1 MNQQDSRN
9 FRRSP
14 HGLKLV
20 SCSADQVHLTRCRE
34 MDPLV
39 HFRFPGP
46 PTIGPCLFVKVVSE
60 SERRFDVASKDLQIT
75 RTQSTR
81 LITSPENST
90 TSVGVSA
97 VNPVEIVAGALKRQ
111 WLRLLAATLVS
122 AGVAWMIA
130 TSLATQK
137 VTSRLTLSSQ
147 SLPATSQNVYTA
159 PNPNVAAVLL
169 KSPRILQ
176 PVAERHDLPS
186 ANIFGRMISPY
197 PNLTTSSIEV
207 AIVLTDTNKAI
218 AVLDDVASE
227 LIKSIASDR
236 KETLTEHAGYIRELL
251 VTAKSDLASGRKEL
265 ARLEESLRLRGADS
279 SQKNAEIYGLANREA
294 DLKSS
299 IDECRRKDARLRSDL
314 KLLADEFAFVQNAAF
329 RAVIEGRRRQ
339 SERLGER
346 LTRTAPATAA
356 NAEIQRQLQAAEQE
370 LADHERAS
378 RNPELRDRRESG
390 DVPAEGP
397 SARRN
402 RTFRGDGRVSGAGDL
417 MTVGADPNDHNTGV
431 DASELVADQ
440 LTKWVERISAIG
452 RDSLGELEPTTLE
465 SAKTSWSKLSKISE
479 EARELQFEAQNNKV
493 DLEYFLAKTSEIELE
508 KNRST
513 NEDVKRSSS
522 ELLELKLEVDEKEK
536 RYSELSQ
543 QLDQINQLREC
554 ELTEYVVTS
563 PAAVNA
569 VDDVSSNRKNLF
581 VCSFL
586 GLGLLLTA
594 PLIAMEMLRLRPS
607 PITVISRRWNLPVL
621 GSHSPVFSE
630 NAGPNGSV
638 GIQDLRLMALRIQQ
652 SLSRASGRVVMFSGL
667 DHGESPLG
675 LIRSLSY
682 CLAQR
687 EESVLMIQIPPT
699 LEAAEGWRS
708 GNEGSFK
715 AGRPGVA
722 EFLASGSGDATAFVI
737 GAGVAGID
745 FLPGGCSAVASEAMA
760 SSRLT
765 GLIEQLRAKYSMIIL
780 CGPSTLY
787 PADLQMLA
795 ARADGI
801 VFTVNPDSVNS
812 VYGNEVIGDLLEL
825 GAPILGLAE
834 QPQSTGSFGSV
845 MEPQSVSNP
854 AVR

>member
-1 MNQQDSRN
+1 M
-9 FRRSP
+9 
-14 HGLKLV
+14 
-20 SCSADQVHLTRCRE
+20 
-34 MDPLV
+34 
-39 HFRFPGP
+39 
-46 PTIGPCLFVKVVSE
+46 
-60 SERRFDVASKDLQIT
+60 ASKDLQIT

-81 LITSPENST
+81 LITSPEASA
-90 TSVGVSA
+90 TSLGVSA
-97 VNPVEIVAGALKRQ
+97 GNPVEIVAGALKRQ
-111 WLRLLAATLVS
+111 WLRLLVATLVS
-122 AGVAWMIA
+122 AGVAWAIA
-130 TSLATQK
+130 TSFATQK

-159 PNPNVAAVLL
+159 PNPNLAAMLL

-176 PVAERHDLPS
+176 TVAERHKLPS
-186 ANIFGRMISPY
+186 ANILARMINLS
-197 PNLTTSSIEV
+197 PNLATSSIEV
-207 AIVLTDTNKAI
+207 ALVQTDTDKAI
-218 AVLDDVASE
+218 AILDDVAGE
-227 LIKSIASDR
+227 LIKSIALDR
-236 KETLTEHAGYIRELL
+236 KQTLTEHAGYIRELL
-251 VTAKSDLASGRKEL
+251 ATAKSDLTGGRKEL
-265 ARLEESLRLRGADS
+265 VRLEESLRLKGADS
-279 SQKNAEIYGLANREA
+279 SQKNAEIYGLHNREA

-314 KLLADEFAFVQNAAF
+314 KLLTDEFAFVQNAAF
-329 RAVIEGRRRQ
+329 RAVVEGRRRQ

-346 LTRTAPATAA
+346 LTRNAPAAA
-356 NAEIQRQLQAAEQE
+356 INVEIQRQLQVAEKE
-370 LADHERAS
+370 LADHVKAS
-378 RNPELRDRRESG
+378 EKPNRRESRESS
-390 DVPAEGP
+390 DVPSEDRSVG
-397 SARRN
+397 RN
-402 RTFRGDGRVSGAGDL
+402 RTSRGSNRVSEAGAAL
-417 MTVGADPNDHNTGV
+417 TVGADSNELTSGV

-465 SAKTSWSKLSKISE
+465 SAKTSWSKLSKIAD
-479 EARELQFEAQNNKV
+479 EARELQFEANNNRV
-493 DLEYFLAKTSEIELE
+493 DLDYFLAKIDEFELE

-522 ELLELKLEVDEKEK
+522 ELLELKLDVDEKEK

-554 ELTEYVVTS
+554 ELTEFVVTS
-563 PAAVNA
+563 PASVNV
-569 VDDVSSNRKNLF
+569 VDDISSNRKNLF

-586 GLGLLLTA
+586 GFGLLLTA
-594 PLIAMEMLRLRPS
+594 PLIAMELMRLRPS
-607 PITVISRRWNLPVL
+607 PITIISRRWNLPVL
-621 GSHSPVFSE
+621 GSHSLGFSG
-630 NAGPNGSV
+630 NTSPNGGV
-638 GIQDLRLMALRIQQ
+638 GSQDLRLMALRIQQ
-652 SLSRASGRVVMFSGL
+652 SLSRPSGRVVMFSGL
-667 DHGESPLG
+667 DHGESPLA

-699 LEAAEGWRS
+699 LEAAEGWRF

-722 EFLASGSGDATAFVI
+722 EYLASGSEDVTSFVI
-737 GAGVAGID
+737 SAGVAGID

-765 GLIEQLRAKYSMIIL
+765 SLIEQLRAKYSMIIL

-801 VFTVNPDSVNS
+801 VFTVNQDSVNS

-834 QPQSTGSFGSV
+834 QPQSTGNVGSV
-845 MEPQSVSNP
+845 MEHQNVASL
-854 AVR
+854 ALR

>member
-1 MNQQDSRN
+1 M
-9 FRRSP
+9 
-14 HGLKLV
+14 
-20 SCSADQVHLTRCRE
+20 
-34 MDPLV
+34 
-39 HFRFPGP
+39 
-46 PTIGPCLFVKVVSE
+46 
-60 SERRFDVASKDLQIT
+60 ASKDLQIT

-81 LITSPENST
+81 LITSPEASA
-90 TSVGVSA
+90 TSLGVSA
-97 VNPVEIVAGALKRQ
+97 GNPVEIVAGALKRQ
-111 WLRLLAATLVS
+111 WLRLLVATLVS
-122 AGVAWMIA
+122 AGVAWAIA
-130 TSLATQK
+130 TSFATQK

-159 PNPNVAAVLL
+159 PNPNVAAMLL

-176 PVAERHDLPS
+176 TVAERHNLAS
-186 ANIFGRMISPY
+186 ANMLARMINLS
-197 PNLTTSSIEV
+197 PNLATSSIEV
-207 AIVLTDTNKAI
+207 ALVQTDTDKAI
-218 AVLDDVASE
+218 AILDDVAGE

-236 KETLTEHAGYIRELL
+236 KQTLTEHAGYIRELL
-251 VTAKSDLASGRKEL
+251 ATAKSDLTGGRKEL
-265 ARLEESLRLRGADS
+265 VRLEESLRLKGADS
-279 SQKNAEIYGLANREA
+279 SQKNAEIYGLHNREA

-314 KLLADEFAFVQNAAF
+314 KLLTDEFAFVQNAAF
-329 RAVIEGRRRQ
+329 RAVVEGRRRQ

-346 LTRTAPATAA
+346 LTRNAPAAA
-356 NAEIQRQLQAAEQE
+356 INVEIQRQLQVAEKE
-370 LADHERAS
+370 LADHVKAS
-378 RNPELRDRRESG
+378 EKPNRRESRESS
-390 DVPAEGP
+390 DVPSEDRSVG
-397 SARRN
+397 RN
-402 RTFRGDGRVSGAGDL
+402 RTSRGSNRVSEAGAAL
-417 MTVGADPNDHNTGV
+417 TVGADSNELTSGV

-465 SAKTSWSKLSKISE
+465 SAKTSWSKLSKIAD
-479 EARELQFEAQNNKV
+479 EARELQFEANNNRV
-493 DLEYFLAKTSEIELE
+493 DLDYFLAKIDEFELE

-522 ELLELKLEVDEKEK
+522 ELLELKLDVDEKEK

-554 ELTEYVVTS
+554 ELTEFVVTS
-563 PAAVNA
+563 PASVNV
-569 VDDVSSNRKNLF
+569 VDDISSNRKNLF

-586 GLGLLLTA
+586 GFGLLLTA
-594 PLIAMEMLRLRPS
+594 PLIAMELMRLRPS
-607 PITVISRRWNLPVL
+607 PITIISRRWNLPVL
-621 GSHSPVFSE
+621 GSHSLGFSG
-630 NAGPNGSV
+630 NTSPNGGV
-638 GIQDLRLMALRIQQ
+638 GSQDLRLMALRIQQ
-652 SLSRASGRVVMFSGL
+652 SLSRPSGRVVMFSGL
-667 DHGESPLG
+667 DHGESPLA

-699 LEAAEGWRS
+699 LEAAEGWRF

-722 EFLASGSGDATAFVI
+722 EYLASGSEDVTSFVI
-737 GAGVAGID
+737 SAGVAGID

-765 GLIEQLRAKYSMIIL
+765 SLIEQLRAKYSMIIL

-801 VFTVNPDSVNS
+801 VFTVNQDSVNS

-834 QPQSTGSFGSV
+834 QPQSTGNVGSV
-845 MEPQSVSNP
+845 MEHQNVASL
-854 AVR
+854 ALR

>member
-1 MNQQDSRN
+1 
-9 FRRSP
+9 
-14 HGLKLV
+14 
-20 SCSADQVHLTRCRE
+20 
-34 MDPLV
+34 
-39 HFRFPGP
+39 
-46 PTIGPCLFVKVVSE
+46 
-60 SERRFDVASKDLQIT
+60 VASKDLQIT

-81 LITSPENST
+81 LITSPEASA
-90 TSVGVSA
+90 TSLGVSA
-97 VNPVEIVAGALKRQ
+97 GNPVEIVAGALKRQ
-111 WLRLLAATLVS
+111 WLRLLVATLVS
-122 AGVAWMIA
+122 AGVAWAIA
-130 TSLATQK
+130 TSFATQK

-159 PNPNVAAVLL
+159 PNPNVAAMLL

-176 PVAERHDLPS
+176 TVAERHNLPS
-186 ANIFGRMISPY
+186 ANILARMINLS
-197 PNLTTSSIEV
+197 PNLATSSIEV
-207 AIVLTDTNKAI
+207 ALVQTDTDKAI
-218 AVLDDVASE
+218 AILDDVAGE
-227 LIKSIASDR
+227 LIKSIAADR
-236 KETLTEHAGYIRELL
+236 KQTLTEHAGYIRELL
-251 VTAKSDLASGRKEL
+251 ATAKSDLTGGRKEL
-265 ARLEESLRLRGADS
+265 VRLEESLRLKGADS
-279 SQKNAEIYGLANREA
+279 SQKNAEIYGLHNREA

-314 KLLADEFAFVQNAAF
+314 KLLTDEFAFVQNAAF
-329 RAVIEGRRRQ
+329 RAVVEGRRRQ

-346 LTRTAPATAA
+346 LTRNAPAAA
-356 NAEIQRQLQAAEQE
+356 INIEIQRQLQVAEKE
-370 LADHERAS
+370 LADHVKAS
-378 RNPELRDRRESG
+378 EKPNRRESRESS
-390 DVPAEGP
+390 DVPSEDRSVG
-397 SARRN
+397 RN
-402 RTFRGDGRVSGAGDL
+402 RTSRGSNRVSEAGAAL
-417 MTVGADPNDHNTGV
+417 TVGADSNALTSGV

-465 SAKTSWSKLSKISE
+465 SAKTSWSKLSKIAD
-479 EARELQFEAQNNKV
+479 EARELQFEANNNRV
-493 DLEYFLAKTSEIELE
+493 DLDYFLAKIDEFELE

-522 ELLELKLEVDEKEK
+522 ELLELKLDVDEKEK

-554 ELTEYVVTS
+554 ELTEFVVTS
-563 PAAVNA
+563 PASVNV
-569 VDDVSSNRKNLF
+569 VDDISSNRKNLF

-586 GLGLLLTA
+586 GFGLLLTA
-594 PLIAMEMLRLRPS
+594 PLIAMELMRLRPS
-607 PITVISRRWNLPVL
+607 PITIISRRWNLPVL
-621 GSHSPVFSE
+621 GSHSLGFSG
-630 NAGPNGSV
+630 NTSPNGGV
-638 GIQDLRLMALRIQQ
+638 GSQDLRLMALRIQQ
-652 SLSRASGRVVMFSGL
+652 SLSRPSGRVVMFSGL
-667 DHGESPLG
+667 DHGESPLA

-699 LEAAEGWRS
+699 LEAAEGWRF

-722 EFLASGSGDATAFVI
+722 EYLASGSEDVTSFVI
-737 GAGVAGID
+737 SAGVAGID

-765 GLIEQLRAKYSMIIL
+765 SLIEQLRAKYSMIIL

-801 VFTVNPDSVNS
+801 VFTVNQDSVNS

-834 QPQSTGSFGSV
+834 QPQSTGNVGSV
-845 MEPQSVSNP
+845 MEHQNVASL
-854 AVR
+854 ALR

>member
-1 MNQQDSRN
+1 
-9 FRRSP
+9 
-14 HGLKLV
+14 L
-20 SCSADQVHLTRCRE
+20 
-34 MDPLV
+34 
-39 HFRFPGP
+39 
-46 PTIGPCLFVKVVSE
+46 
-60 SERRFDVASKDLQIT
+60 
-75 RTQSTR
+75 
-81 LITSPENST
+81 
-90 TSVGVSA
+90 GVSA
-97 VNPVEIVAGALKRQ
+97 GNPVEIVAGALKRQ
-111 WLRLLAATLVS
+111 WLRLLVATLVS
-122 AGVAWMIA
+122 AGVAWAIA
-130 TSLATQK
+130 TSFATQK

-159 PNPNVAAVLL
+159 PNPNVAAMLL

-176 PVAERHDLPS
+176 TVAERHNLPS
-186 ANIFGRMISPY
+186 ANMLARMINLS
-197 PNLTTSSIEV
+197 PNLATSSIEV
-207 AIVLTDTNKAI
+207 ALVQTDTDKAI
-218 AVLDDVASE
+218 AILDDVAGE

-236 KETLTEHAGYIRELL
+236 KQTLTEHAGYIRELL
-251 VTAKSDLASGRKEL
+251 ATAKSDLTGGRKEL
-265 ARLEESLRLRGADS
+265 VRLEESLRLKGADS
-279 SQKNAEIYGLANREA
+279 SQKNAEIYGLHNREA

-314 KLLADEFAFVQNAAF
+314 KLLTDEFAFVQNAAF
-329 RAVIEGRRRQ
+329 RAVVEGRRRQ

-346 LTRTAPATAA
+346 LTRNAPAAA
-356 NAEIQRQLQAAEQE
+356 INVGIQRQLQVAEKE
-370 LADHERAS
+370 LADHVKAS
-378 RNPELRDRRESG
+378 EKPNRRESRESS
-390 DVPAEGP
+390 DVPSEDRSVG
-397 SARRN
+397 RN
-402 RTFRGDGRVSGAGDL
+402 RTSRGSSRVSEAGAAL
-417 MTVGADPNDHNTGV
+417 TVGADSNEPTSGV

-465 SAKTSWSKLSKISE
+465 SAKTSWSKLSKIAD
-479 EARELQFEAQNNKV
+479 EARELQFEANNNRV
-493 DLEYFLAKTSEIELE
+493 DLDYFLAKIDEFELE

-522 ELLELKLEVDEKEK
+522 ELLELKLDVDEKEK

-563 PAAVNA
+563 PAVVNA

-586 GLGLLLTA
+586 GFGLLLTA
-594 PLIAMEMLRLRPS
+594 PLIAMELMRLRPS
-607 PITVISRRWNLPVL
+607 PITIISRRWNLPVL
-621 GSHSPVFSE
+621 GSHSLGFSG
-630 NAGPNGSV
+630 NTSPNGGV
-638 GIQDLRLMALRIQQ
+638 GSQDLRLMALRIQQ
-652 SLSRASGRVVMFSGL
+652 SLSRPSGRVVMFSGL
-667 DHGESPLG
+667 DHGESPLA

-699 LEAAEGWRS
+699 LEAAEGWRF

-722 EFLASGSGDATAFVI
+722 EYLASGSEDVTSCVI
-737 GAGVAGID
+737 SAGVAGID

-765 GLIEQLRAKYSMIIL
+765 SLIEQLRAKYSMIIL

-801 VFTVNPDSVNS
+801 VFTVNQDSVNS

-825 GAPILGLAE
+825 GAPIMGLAE
-834 QPQSTGSFGSV
+834 QPQSTGNVGSV
-845 MEPQSVSNP
+845 MEHQNVASL
-854 AVR
+854 ALR

>member
-1 MNQQDSRN
+1 
-9 FRRSP
+9 
-14 HGLKLV
+14 L
-20 SCSADQVHLTRCRE
+20 
-34 MDPLV
+34 
-39 HFRFPGP
+39 
-46 PTIGPCLFVKVVSE
+46 
-60 SERRFDVASKDLQIT
+60 
-75 RTQSTR
+75 
-81 LITSPENST
+81 
-90 TSVGVSA
+90 GVSA
-97 VNPVEIVAGALKRQ
+97 GNPVEIVAGALKRQ
-111 WLRLLAATLVS
+111 WLRLLVATLVS
-122 AGVAWMIA
+122 AGVAWAIA
-130 TSLATQK
+130 TSFATQK

-159 PNPNVAAVLL
+159 PNPNVAAMLL

-176 PVAERHDLPS
+176 TVAERHNLPS
-186 ANIFGRMISPY
+186 ANMLARMINLS
-197 PNLTTSSIEV
+197 PNLATSSIEV
-207 AIVLTDTNKAI
+207 ALVQTDTDKAI
-218 AVLDDVASE
+218 AILDDVAGE

-236 KETLTEHAGYIRELL
+236 KQTLTEHAGYIRELL
-251 VTAKSDLASGRKEL
+251 ATAKSDLTGGRKEL
-265 ARLEESLRLRGADS
+265 VRLEESLRLKGADS
-279 SQKNAEIYGLANREA
+279 SQKNAEIYGLHNREA

-314 KLLADEFAFVQNAAF
+314 KLLTDEFAFVQNAAF
-329 RAVIEGRRRQ
+329 RAVVEGRRRQ

-346 LTRTAPATAA
+346 LTRNAPAAA
-356 NAEIQRQLQAAEQE
+356 INVGIQRQLQVAEKE
-370 LADHERAS
+370 LADHVKAS
-378 RNPELRDRRESG
+378 EKPNRRESRESS
-390 DVPAEGP
+390 DVPSEDRSVG
-397 SARRN
+397 RN
-402 RTFRGDGRVSGAGDL
+402 RTSRGSNRVSEAGAAL
-417 MTVGADPNDHNTGV
+417 TVGADSNELTSGV

-465 SAKTSWSKLSKISE
+465 SAKTSWSKLSKIAD
-479 EARELQFEAQNNKV
+479 EARELQFEANNNRV
-493 DLEYFLAKTSEIELE
+493 DLDYFLAKIDEFELE

-522 ELLELKLEVDEKEK
+522 ELLELKLDVDEKEK

-554 ELTEYVVTS
+554 ELTEFVVTS
-563 PAAVNA
+563 PASVNV
-569 VDDVSSNRKNLF
+569 VDDISSNRKNLF

-586 GLGLLLTA
+586 GFGLLLTA
-594 PLIAMEMLRLRPS
+594 PLIAMELMRLRPS
-607 PITVISRRWNLPVL
+607 PITIISRRWNLPVL
-621 GSHSPVFSE
+621 GSHSLGFSG
-630 NAGPNGSV
+630 NTSPNGGV
-638 GIQDLRLMALRIQQ
+638 GSQDLRLMALRIQQ
-652 SLSRASGRVVMFSGL
+652 SLSRPSGRVVMFSGL
-667 DHGESPLG
+667 DHGESPLA

-699 LEAAEGWRS
+699 LEAAEGWRF

-722 EFLASGSGDATAFVI
+722 EYLASGSEDVTSFVI
-737 GAGVAGID
+737 SAGVAGID

-765 GLIEQLRAKYSMIIL
+765 SLIEQLRAKYSMIIL

-801 VFTVNPDSVNS
+801 VFTVNQDSVNS

-834 QPQSTGSFGSV
+834 QPQSTGNVGSV
-845 MEPQSVSNP
+845 MEHQNVASL
-854 AVR
+854 ALR

>member
-1 MNQQDSRN
+1 MI

-14 HGLKLV
+14 RALQLV
-20 SCSADQVHLTRCRE
+20 SCGVDQLNLTT
-34 MDPLV
+34 
-39 HFRFPGP
+39 FRAIDQHVRPGFSGP
-46 PTIGPCLFVKVVSE
+46 PTIGPSLFFNVVSE
-60 SERRFDVASKDLQIT
+60 SESRFDVASKDLQIT

-81 LITSPENST
+81 LITSPEALA

-111 WLRLLAATLVS
+111 WLRLLVATLVS
-122 AGVAWMIA
+122 TGVAWAIA
-130 TSLATQK
+130 TSFATQK
-137 VTSRLTLSSQ
+137 VISRLTLSSQ

-159 PNPNVAAVLL
+159 PNPNVAAMLL

-176 PVAERHDLPS
+176 AVVERHNLPP
-186 ANIFGRMISPY
+186 ANILARMINPL
-197 PNLTTSSIEV
+197 PNLATSSIEV
-207 AIVLTDTNKAI
+207 ALVQTDTDKAI
-218 AVLDDVASE
+218 AILDDVAGE
-227 LIKSIASDR
+227 LVKSIASDR
-236 KETLTEHAGYIRELL
+236 KETLTEHAGYICELL

-299 IDECRRKDARLRSDL
+299 IDECRRKDARLLSDL
-314 KLLADEFAFVQNAAF
+314 KLLTEEFAFVQNAAF

-356 NAEIQRQLQAAEQE
+356 NAEIQRQLHAAEQE

-378 RNPELRDRRESG
+378 KNPERRERGESG

-402 RTFRGDGRVSGAGDL
+402 RTSRGDGRVSGAGEV
-417 MTVGADPNDHNTGV
+417 MTVGADPNDLNTGV

-440 LTKWVERISAIG
+440 LSKWVERISAIG
-452 RDSLGELEPTTLE
+452 RDALGELEPATLE
-465 SAKTSWSKLSKISE
+465 SAKTSWSKLSTISD
-479 EARELQFEAQNNKV
+479 EARELQFEANNNRV
-493 DLEYFLAKTSEIELE
+493 DLDYFLAKTSELEQE

-563 PAAVNA
+563 PAAVNP
-569 VDDVSSNRKNLF
+569 VDDVSSNRRNLF
-581 VCSFL
+581 VCSVL
-586 GLGLLLTA
+586 GFGLLLTA
-594 PLIAMEMLRLRPS
+594 PLIAMEVIRLRPS

-621 GSHSPVFSE
+621 GSHSPGFSG
-630 NAGPNGSV
+630 NTSSNGVRS
-638 GIQDLRLMALRIQQ
+638 QDLRLMALRIQQ
-652 SLSRASGRVVMFSGL
+652 SLSRPSGRVVMFCGL
-667 DHGESPLG
+667 DHGESPLD

-699 LEAAEGWRS
+699 LEAAEGWRL

-722 EFLASGSGDATAFVI
+722 EFLASGSVDATSFVI
-737 GAGVAGID
+737 SAGVAGID

-801 VFTVNPDSVNS
+801 VFTVNQHSVNS

-845 MEPQSVSNP
+845 TEHQNVSNL

>member
-1 MNQQDSRN
+1 MCVQV
-9 FRRSP
+9 FRALPQS
-14 HGLKLV
+14 
-20 SCSADQVHLTRCRE
+20 
-34 MDPLV
+34 
-39 HFRFPGP
+39 GP
-46 PTIGPCLFVKVVSE
+46 PTIGPSLFFNVVSE
-60 SERRFDVASKDLQIT
+60 SESRFDVASKDLQIT

-81 LITSPENST
+81 LFTSQEVST

-111 WLRLLAATLVS
+111 WLRLLVAALVS
-122 AGVAWMIA
+122 TGVAWAIA
-130 TSLATQK
+130 TSFATQK
-137 VTSRLTLSSQ
+137 VTSRLRLSSQ
-147 SLPATSQNVYTA
+147 SLPATSQNVYIA
-159 PNPNVAAVLL
+159 PNPNVAAMLL

-176 PVAERHDLPS
+176 AVVERHNLPP
-186 ANIFGRMISPY
+186 ANILARMINPL
-197 PNLTTSSIEV
+197 PNLATSSIEV
-207 AIVLTDTNKAI
+207 ALVQTDTDKAI
-218 AVLDDVASE
+218 AILDDVAGE
-227 LIKSIASDR
+227 LVKSIASDR
-236 KETLTEHAGYIRELL
+236 KETLTEHAGYICELL

-299 IDECRRKDARLRSDL
+299 IDECRRKDARLLSDL
-314 KLLADEFAFVQNAAF
+314 KLLTEEFAFVQNAAF

-356 NAEIQRQLQAAEQE
+356 NAEIQRQLQAVEQE
-370 LADHERAS
+370 LADHKRAS
-378 RNPELRDRRESG
+378 KNRERRERGESG

-402 RTFRGDGRVSGAGDL
+402 RTSRGDGRVSGAGEV
-417 MTVGADPNDHNTGV
+417 MTVGADPNDLNTEV

-452 RDSLGELEPTTLE
+452 RDALGELEPATLE
-465 SAKTSWSKLSKISE
+465 SAKTSWAKLSKISE
-479 EARELQFEAQNNKV
+479 EARDLQFESQNNNV
-493 DLEYFLAKTSEIELE
+493 DLEYFLVKTNEIELE

-522 ELLELKLEVDEKEK
+522 DLLELKLEVDEKEK

-563 PAAVNA
+563 PAAVNP
-569 VDDVSSNRKNLF
+569 VDDVSSNRRNLF
-581 VCSFL
+581 VCSVL
-586 GLGLLLTA
+586 GFGLLLTA
-594 PLIAMEMLRLRPS
+594 PLIAMEVIRLRPS

-621 GSHSPVFSE
+621 GSHSPGFSG
-630 NAGPNGSV
+630 NTRSNGVRS
-638 GIQDLRLMALRIQQ
+638 QDLRLMALRIQQ
-652 SLSRASGRVVMFSGL
+652 SLSRPSGRVVMFCGL
-667 DHGESPLG
+667 DHGESPLD

-687 EESVLMIQIPPT
+687 EESVLMIQIPPA
-699 LEAAEGWRS
+699 LEAAEGWRL

-722 EFLASGSGDATAFVI
+722 EFLASGSVDATSFVI
-737 GAGVAGID
+737 SAGVAGID

-801 VFTVNPDSVNS
+801 VFTVNQHSVNS

-845 MEPQSVSNP
+845 TEHQNVSNL

>member
-1 MNQQDSRN
+1 
-9 FRRSP
+9 
-14 HGLKLV
+14 L
-20 SCSADQVHLTRCRE
+20 
-34 MDPLV
+34 
-39 HFRFPGP
+39 
-46 PTIGPCLFVKVVSE
+46 
-60 SERRFDVASKDLQIT
+60 
-75 RTQSTR
+75 
-81 LITSPENST
+81 
-90 TSVGVSA
+90 GVSA
-97 VNPVEIVAGALKRQ
+97 GNPVEIVAGALKRQ
-111 WLRLLAATLVS
+111 WLRLLVATLVS
-122 AGVAWMIA
+122 AGVAWAIA
-130 TSLATQK
+130 TSFATQK

-159 PNPNVAAVLL
+159 PNPNVAAMLL

-176 PVAERHDLPS
+176 TVAERHNLPS
-186 ANIFGRMISPY
+186 ANMLARMINLS
-197 PNLTTSSIEV
+197 PNLATSSIEV
-207 AIVLTDTNKAI
+207 ALVQTDTDKAI
-218 AVLDDVASE
+218 AILDDVAGE

-236 KETLTEHAGYIRELL
+236 KQTLTEHAGYIRELL
-251 VTAKSDLASGRKEL
+251 ATAKSDLTGGRKEL
-265 ARLEESLRLRGADS
+265 VRLEESLRLKGADS
-279 SQKNAEIYGLANREA
+279 SQKNAEIYGLHNREA

-314 KLLADEFAFVQNAAF
+314 KLLTDEFAFVQNAAL
-329 RAVIEGRRRQ
+329 RAVVEGRRRQ

-346 LTRTAPATAA
+346 LTRNAPAADI
-356 NAEIQRQLQAAEQE
+356 NVEIQRQLQVAEKE
-370 LADHERAS
+370 LADHVKAS
-378 RNPELRDRRESG
+378 EKPNRRESRESS
-390 DVPAEGP
+390 DVPSEDRSVG
-397 SARRN
+397 RN
-402 RTFRGDGRVSGAGDL
+402 RTSRGSNRVSEAGAAL
-417 MTVGADPNDHNTGV
+417 TVGADSNELTSGV

-465 SAKTSWSKLSKISE
+465 SAKTSWSKLSKIAD
-479 EARELQFEAQNNKV
+479 EARELQLEANNNRV
-493 DLEYFLAKTSEIELE
+493 DLDYFLAKIDEFELE

-522 ELLELKLEVDEKEK
+522 ELLELKLDVDEKEK

-554 ELTEYVVTS
+554 ELTEFVVTS
-563 PAAVNA
+563 PASVNV
-569 VDDVSSNRKNLF
+569 VDDISSNRKNLF

-586 GLGLLLTA
+586 GFGLLLTA
-594 PLIAMEMLRLRPS
+594 PLIAMELMRLRPS
-607 PITVISRRWNLPVL
+607 PITIISRRWNLPVL
-621 GSHSPVFSE
+621 GSHSLGFSG
-630 NAGPNGSV
+630 NTSPNGGV
-638 GIQDLRLMALRIQQ
+638 GSQDLRLMALRIQQ
-652 SLSRASGRVVMFSGL
+652 SLSRPSGRVVMFSGL
-667 DHGESPLG
+667 DHGESPLA

-699 LEAAEGWRS
+699 LEAAEGWRF

-722 EFLASGSGDATAFVI
+722 EYLASGSEDVTSFVI
-737 GAGVAGID
+737 SAGVAGID

-765 GLIEQLRAKYSMIIL
+765 SLIEQLRAKYSMIIL

-801 VFTVNPDSVNS
+801 VFTVNQDSVNS

-834 QPQSTGSFGSV
+834 QPQSTGNVGSV
-845 MEPQSVSNP
+845 MEHQNVASL
-854 AVR
+854 ALR

>member
-1 MNQQDSRN
+1 
-9 FRRSP
+9 
-14 HGLKLV
+14 L
-20 SCSADQVHLTRCRE
+20 
-34 MDPLV
+34 
-39 HFRFPGP
+39 
-46 PTIGPCLFVKVVSE
+46 
-60 SERRFDVASKDLQIT
+60 
-75 RTQSTR
+75 
-81 LITSPENST
+81 
-90 TSVGVSA
+90 GVSA
-97 VNPVEIVAGALKRQ
+97 GNPVEIVAGALKRQ
-111 WLRLLAATLVS
+111 WLRLLVATLVS
-122 AGVAWMIA
+122 AGVAWAIA
-130 TSLATQK
+130 TSFATQK

-159 PNPNVAAVLL
+159 PNPNVAAMLL

-176 PVAERHDLPS
+176 TVAERHNLPS
-186 ANIFGRMISPY
+186 ANMLARMINLS
-197 PNLTTSSIEV
+197 PNLATSSIEV
-207 AIVLTDTNKAI
+207 ALVQTDTDKAI
-218 AVLDDVASE
+218 AILDDVAGE

-236 KETLTEHAGYIRELL
+236 KQTLTEHAGYIRELL
-251 VTAKSDLASGRKEL
+251 ATAKSDLTGGRKEL
-265 ARLEESLRLRGADS
+265 VRLEESLRLKGADS
-279 SQKNAEIYGLANREA
+279 SQKNAEIYGLHNREA

-314 KLLADEFAFVQNAAF
+314 KLLTDEFAFVQNAAF
-329 RAVIEGRRRQ
+329 RAVVEGRRRQ

-346 LTRTAPATAA
+346 LTRNAPAAA
-356 NAEIQRQLQAAEQE
+356 INVEIQRQLQVAEKE
-370 LADHERAS
+370 LADHVKAS
-378 RNPELRDRRESG
+378 EKPNRRESRESS
-390 DVPAEGP
+390 DVPSEDRSVG
-397 SARRN
+397 RN
-402 RTFRGDGRVSGAGDL
+402 RTSRGSNRVSEAGAAL
-417 MTVGADPNDHNTGV
+417 TVGADSNELTSGV

-465 SAKTSWSKLSKISE
+465 SAKTSWSKLSKIAD
-479 EARELQFEAQNNKV
+479 EARELQFEANNNRV
-493 DLEYFLAKTSEIELE
+493 DLDYFLAKIDEFELE

-522 ELLELKLEVDEKEK
+522 ELLELKLDVDEKEK

-554 ELTEYVVTS
+554 ELTEFVVTS
-563 PAAVNA
+563 PASVNV
-569 VDDVSSNRKNLF
+569 VDDISSNRKNLF

-586 GLGLLLTA
+586 GFGLLLTA
-594 PLIAMEMLRLRPS
+594 PLIAMELMRLRPS
-607 PITVISRRWNLPVL
+607 PITIISRRWNLPVL
-621 GSHSPVFSE
+621 GSHSLGFSG
-630 NAGPNGSV
+630 NTSPNGGV
-638 GIQDLRLMALRIQQ
+638 GSQDLRLMALRIQQ
-652 SLSRASGRVVMFSGL
+652 SLSRPSGRVVMFSGL
-667 DHGESPLG
+667 DHGESPLA

-699 LEAAEGWRS
+699 LEAAEGWRF

-722 EFLASGSGDATAFVI
+722 EYLASGSEDVTSFVI
-737 GAGVAGID
+737 SAGVAGID

-765 GLIEQLRAKYSMIIL
+765 SLIEQLRAKYSMIIL

-801 VFTVNPDSVNS
+801 VFTVNQDSVNS

-834 QPQSTGSFGSV
+834 QPQSTGNVGSV
-845 MEPQSVSNP
+845 MEHQNVASL
-854 AVR
+854 ALR

>member
-1 MNQQDSRN
+1 M
-9 FRRSP
+9 RRSP
-14 HGLKLV
+14 LNPTMFHRNG
-20 SCSADQVHLTRCRE
+20 SACAPEFSRPFHHRAVLI
-34 MDPLV
+34 L
-39 HFRFPGP
+39 
-46 PTIGPCLFVKVVSE
+46 VSE
-60 SERRFDVASKDLQIT
+60 SESRFDVASKDLQIT

-81 LITSPENST
+81 LITSPEASA

-97 VNPVEIVAGALKRQ
+97 ANPVEIVAGALKRQ
-111 WLRLLAATLVS
+111 WLRLLVAALTS
-122 AGVAWMIA
+122 AGLAWAISSSFS
-130 TSLATQK
+130 TLK

-159 PNPNVAAVLL
+159 PNPSVAAVLL
-169 KSPRILQ
+169 KSTRILQ
-176 PVAERHDLPS
+176 PVAERHNLPP
-186 ANIFGRMISPY
+186 ANILARLINPF

-207 AIVLTDTNKAI
+207 ALVQTETEKAI
-218 AVLDDVASE
+218 VVLDDVANE
-227 LIKSIASDR
+227 LIKSIADNR

-279 SQKNAEIYGLANREA
+279 SQKNAEFYDLANREA

-314 KLLADEFAFVQNAAF
+314 KLLADEFSAVQNAAF
-329 RAVIEGRRRQ
+329 RAVVDGRRRQ

-346 LTRTAPATAA
+346 LTRNAPATVV
-356 NAEIQRQLQAAEQE
+356 NAEILRQLQAAEQE
-370 LADHERAS
+370 LASEAEGSENS
-378 RNPELRDRRESG
+378 RPRGSRESSV
-390 DVPAEGP
+390 DPEEGP
-397 SARRN
+397 SVRKSRSS
-402 RTFRGDGRVSGAGDL
+402 RGPGHVSRVGAAF
-417 MTVGADPNDHNTGV
+417 TVGAESNELSIGV

-440 LTKWVERISAIG
+440 LTKWVEKISAIG

-465 SAKTSWSKLSKISE
+465 SAKVSWNKLSKISD
-479 EARELQFEAQNNKV
+479 EARQLQLEANSNKV
-493 DLEYFLAKTSEIELE
+493 DLDYFLAQTNALELE
-508 KNRST
+508 KNQST
-513 NEDVKRSSS
+513 NEDIKRSSS

-586 GLGLLLTA
+586 GFAFLLTS
-594 PLIAMEMLRLRPS
+594 PLIAMELMRLRPS
-607 PITVISRRWNLPVL
+607 AITTISRRWNLPVL
-621 GSHSPVFSE
+621 GSHSLGFSVS
-630 NAGPNGSV
+630 AGHNGNV
-638 GIQDLRLMALRIQQ
+638 GSQDLRLMALRIQQ
-652 SLSRASGRVVMFSGL
+652 SLSRPSGRVVMFSGL
-667 DHGESPLG
+667 DHNESPLG

-699 LEAAEGWRS
+699 LEAAEGWRF
-708 GNEGSFK
+708 GSEASFRS
-715 AGRPGVA
+715 GRPGVA
-722 EFLASGSGDATAFVI
+722 EYLASGSGDATSFVI
-737 GAGVAGID
+737 SAGVAGID

-765 GLIEQLRAKYSMIIL
+765 SLIEQLRAKYSMIIL
-780 CGPSTLY
+780 SGPSTLY

-801 VFTVNPDSVNS
+801 VFTVNQASVNS

-834 QPQSTGSFGSV
+834 QPQSTGNVGSL
-845 MEPQSVSNP
+845 MEQQNMAKL

>member
-1 MNQQDSRN
+1 
-9 FRRSP
+9 
-14 HGLKLV
+14 L
-20 SCSADQVHLTRCRE
+20 
-34 MDPLV
+34 
-39 HFRFPGP
+39 
-46 PTIGPCLFVKVVSE
+46 
-60 SERRFDVASKDLQIT
+60 
-75 RTQSTR
+75 
-81 LITSPENST
+81 
-90 TSVGVSA
+90 GVSA
-97 VNPVEIVAGALKRQ
+97 GNPVEIVAGALKRQ
-111 WLRLLAATLVS
+111 WLRLLVATLVS
-122 AGVAWMIA
+122 AGVAWAIA
-130 TSLATQK
+130 TSFATQK

-159 PNPNVAAVLL
+159 PNPNVAAMLL

-176 PVAERHDLPS
+176 TVAERHNLPS
-186 ANIFGRMISPY
+186 ANMLARMINLS
-197 PNLTTSSIEV
+197 PNLATSSIEV
-207 AIVLTDTNKAI
+207 ALVQTDTDKAI
-218 AVLDDVASE
+218 AILDDVAGE

-236 KETLTEHAGYIRELL
+236 KQTLTEHAGYIRELL
-251 VTAKSDLASGRKEL
+251 ATAKSDLTGGRKEL
-265 ARLEESLRLRGADS
+265 VRLEESLRLKGADS
-279 SQKNAEIYGLANREA
+279 SQKNAEIYGLHNREA

-314 KLLADEFAFVQNAAF
+314 KLLTDEFAFVQNAAF
-329 RAVIEGRRRQ
+329 RAVVEGRRRQ

-346 LTRTAPATAA
+346 LTRNAPAAA
-356 NAEIQRQLQAAEQE
+356 INVGIQRQLQVAEKE
-370 LADHERAS
+370 LADHVKAS
-378 RNPELRDRRESG
+378 EKPNRRESRESS
-390 DVPAEGP
+390 DVPSEDRSVG
-397 SARRN
+397 RN
-402 RTFRGDGRVSGAGDL
+402 RTSRGSSRVSEAGAAL
-417 MTVGADPNDHNTGV
+417 TVGADSNEPTSGV

-465 SAKTSWSKLSKISE
+465 SAKTSWSKLSKIAD
-479 EARELQFEAQNNKV
+479 EARELQFEANNNRV
-493 DLEYFLAKTSEIELE
+493 DLDYFLAKIDEFELE

-522 ELLELKLEVDEKEK
+522 ELLELKLDVDEKEK

-554 ELTEYVVTS
+554 ELTEFVVTS
-563 PAAVNA
+563 PASVNV
-569 VDDVSSNRKNLF
+569 VDDISSNRKNLF

-586 GLGLLLTA
+586 GFGLLLTA
-594 PLIAMEMLRLRPS
+594 PLIAMELMRLRPS
-607 PITVISRRWNLPVL
+607 PITIISRRWNLPVL
-621 GSHSPVFSE
+621 GSHSLGFSG
-630 NAGPNGSV
+630 NTSPNGGV
-638 GIQDLRLMALRIQQ
+638 GSQDLRLMALRIQQ
-652 SLSRASGRVVMFSGL
+652 SLSRPSGRVVMFSGL
-667 DHGESPLG
+667 DHGESPLA

-699 LEAAEGWRS
+699 LEAAEGWRF

-722 EFLASGSGDATAFVI
+722 EYLASGSEDVTSFVI
-737 GAGVAGID
+737 SAGVAGID

-765 GLIEQLRAKYSMIIL
+765 SLIEQLRAKYSMIIL

-801 VFTVNPDSVNS
+801 VFTVNQDSVNS

-834 QPQSTGSFGSV
+834 QPQSTGNVGSV
-845 MEPQSVSNP
+845 MEHQNVASL
-854 AVR
+854 ALR

>member
-1 MNQQDSRN
+1 
-9 FRRSP
+9 
-14 HGLKLV
+14 
-20 SCSADQVHLTRCRE
+20 
-34 MDPLV
+34 
-39 HFRFPGP
+39 
-46 PTIGPCLFVKVVSE
+46 
-60 SERRFDVASKDLQIT
+60 VASKDLQIT

-81 LITSPENST
+81 LITSPEASA
-90 TSVGVSA
+90 TSLGVSA
-97 VNPVEIVAGALKRQ
+97 GNPVEIVAGALKRQ
-111 WLRLLAATLVS
+111 WLRLLVATLVS
-122 AGVAWMIA
+122 AGVAWAIA
-130 TSLATQK
+130 TSFATQK

-159 PNPNVAAVLL
+159 PNPNVAAMLL

-176 PVAERHDLPS
+176 TVAERHNLPS
-186 ANIFGRMISPY
+186 ANMLARMINLS
-197 PNLTTSSIEV
+197 PNLATSSIEV
-207 AIVLTDTNKAI
+207 ALVQTDTDKAI
-218 AVLDDVASE
+218 AILDDVAGE

-236 KETLTEHAGYIRELL
+236 KQTLTEHAGYIRELL
-251 VTAKSDLASGRKEL
+251 ATAKSDLTGGRKEL
-265 ARLEESLRLRGADS
+265 VRLEESLRLKGADS
-279 SQKNAEIYGLANREA
+279 SQKNAEIYGLHNREA

-314 KLLADEFAFVQNAAF
+314 KLLTDEFAFVQNAAF
-329 RAVIEGRRRQ
+329 RAVVEGRRRQ

-346 LTRTAPATAA
+346 LTRNAPAAA
-356 NAEIQRQLQAAEQE
+356 INVEIQRQLQVAEKE
-370 LADHERAS
+370 LADHVKAS
-378 RNPELRDRRESG
+378 EKPNRRESRESS
-390 DVPAEGP
+390 DVPSEDRSVG
-397 SARRN
+397 RN
-402 RTFRGDGRVSGAGDL
+402 RTSRGSNRVSEAGAAL
-417 MTVGADPNDHNTGV
+417 TVGADSNELTSGV

-465 SAKTSWSKLSKISE
+465 SAKTSWSKLSKIAD
-479 EARELQFEAQNNKV
+479 EARELQFEANNNRV
-493 DLEYFLAKTSEIELE
+493 DLDYFLAKIDEFELE

-522 ELLELKLEVDEKEK
+522 ELLELKLDVDEKEK

-554 ELTEYVVTS
+554 ELTEFVVTS
-563 PAAVNA
+563 PASVNV
-569 VDDVSSNRKNLF
+569 VDDISSNRKNLF

-586 GLGLLLTA
+586 GFGLLLTA
-594 PLIAMEMLRLRPS
+594 PLIAMELMRLRPS
-607 PITVISRRWNLPVL
+607 PITIISRRWNLPVL
-621 GSHSPVFSE
+621 GSHSLGFSG
-630 NAGPNGSV
+630 NTSPNGGV
-638 GIQDLRLMALRIQQ
+638 GSQDLRLMALRIQQ
-652 SLSRASGRVVMFSGL
+652 SLSRPSGRVVMFSGL
-667 DHGESPLG
+667 DHGESPLA

-699 LEAAEGWRS
+699 LEAAEGWRF

-722 EFLASGSGDATAFVI
+722 EYLASGSEDVTSFVI
-737 GAGVAGID
+737 SAGVAGID

-765 GLIEQLRAKYSMIIL
+765 SLIEQLRAKYSMIIL

-801 VFTVNPDSVNS
+801 VFTVNQDSVNS

-834 QPQSTGSFGSV
+834 QPQSTGNVGSV
-845 MEPQSVSNP
+845 MEHQNVASL
-854 AVR
+854 ALR

>member
-1 MNQQDSRN
+1 
-9 FRRSP
+9 
-14 HGLKLV
+14 L
-20 SCSADQVHLTRCRE
+20 
-34 MDPLV
+34 
-39 HFRFPGP
+39 
-46 PTIGPCLFVKVVSE
+46 
-60 SERRFDVASKDLQIT
+60 
-75 RTQSTR
+75 
-81 LITSPENST
+81 
-90 TSVGVSA
+90 GVSA
-97 VNPVEIVAGALKRQ
+97 GNPVEIVAGALKRQ
-111 WLRLLAATLVS
+111 WLRLLVATLVS
-122 AGVAWMIA
+122 AGVAWAIA
-130 TSLATQK
+130 TSFATQK

-159 PNPNVAAVLL
+159 PNPNVAAMLL

-176 PVAERHDLPS
+176 TVAERHNLPS
-186 ANIFGRMISPY
+186 ANMLARMINLS
-197 PNLTTSSIEV
+197 PNLATSSIEV
-207 AIVLTDTNKAI
+207 ALVQTDTDKAI
-218 AVLDDVASE
+218 AILDDVAGE

-236 KETLTEHAGYIRELL
+236 KQTLTEHAGYIRELL
-251 VTAKSDLASGRKEL
+251 ATAKSDLTGGRKEL
-265 ARLEESLRLRGADS
+265 VRLEESLRLKGADS
-279 SQKNAEIYGLANREA
+279 SQKNAEIYGLHNREA

-314 KLLADEFAFVQNAAF
+314 KLLTDEFAFVQNAAF
-329 RAVIEGRRRQ
+329 RAVVEGRRRQ

-346 LTRTAPATAA
+346 LTRNAPAAA
-356 NAEIQRQLQAAEQE
+356 INVEIQRQLQVAEKE
-370 LADHERAS
+370 LADHVKAS
-378 RNPELRDRRESG
+378 EKPNRRESRESS
-390 DVPAEGP
+390 DVPSEDRSVG
-397 SARRN
+397 RN
-402 RTFRGDGRVSGAGDL
+402 RTSRGSNRVSEAGAAL
-417 MTVGADPNDHNTGV
+417 TVGADSNELTSGV

-465 SAKTSWSKLSKISE
+465 SAKTSWSKLSKIAD
-479 EARELQFEAQNNKV
+479 EARELQFEANNNRV
-493 DLEYFLAKTSEIELE
+493 DLDYFLAKIDEFELE

-522 ELLELKLEVDEKEK
+522 ELLELKLDVDEKEK

-554 ELTEYVVTS
+554 ELTEFVVTS
-563 PAAVNA
+563 PASVNV
-569 VDDVSSNRKNLF
+569 VDDISSNRKNLF

-586 GLGLLLTA
+586 GFGLLLTA
-594 PLIAMEMLRLRPS
+594 PLIAMELMRLRPS
-607 PITVISRRWNLPVL
+607 PITIISRRWNLPVL
-621 GSHSPVFSE
+621 GSHSLGFSG
-630 NAGPNGSV
+630 NTSPNGGV
-638 GIQDLRLMALRIQQ
+638 GSQDLRLMALRIQQ
-652 SLSRASGRVVMFSGL
+652 SLSRPSGRVVMFSGL
-667 DHGESPLG
+667 DHGESPLA

-699 LEAAEGWRS
+699 LEAAEGWRF

-722 EFLASGSGDATAFVI
+722 EYLASGSEDVTSCVI
-737 GAGVAGID
+737 SAGVAGID

-765 GLIEQLRAKYSMIIL
+765 SLIEQLRAKYSMIIL

-801 VFTVNPDSVNS
+801 VFTVNQDSVNS

-834 QPQSTGSFGSV
+834 QPQSTGNVGSV
-845 MEPQSVSNP
+845 MEHQNVASL
-854 AVR
+854 ALR

>member
-1 MNQQDSRN
+1 M
-9 FRRSP
+9 
-14 HGLKLV
+14 
-20 SCSADQVHLTRCRE
+20 
-34 MDPLV
+34 
-39 HFRFPGP
+39 
-46 PTIGPCLFVKVVSE
+46 SE
-60 SERRFDVASKDLQIT
+60 SESRFDVASKDLQIT

-81 LITSPENST
+81 LITSPEASA
-90 TSVGVSA
+90 TSLGVSA
-97 VNPVEIVAGALKRQ
+97 GNPVEIVAGALKRQ
-111 WLRLLAATLVS
+111 WLRLLVATLVS
-122 AGVAWMIA
+122 AGVAWAIA
-130 TSLATQK
+130 TSFATQK

-159 PNPNVAAVLL
+159 PNPNVAAMLL

-176 PVAERHDLPS
+176 TVAERHNLAS
-186 ANIFGRMISPY
+186 ANMLARMINLS
-197 PNLTTSSIEV
+197 PNLATSSIEV
-207 AIVLTDTNKAI
+207 ALVQTDTDKAI
-218 AVLDDVASE
+218 AILDDVAGE

-236 KETLTEHAGYIRELL
+236 KQTLTEHAGYIRELL
-251 VTAKSDLASGRKEL
+251 ATAKSDLTGGRKEL
-265 ARLEESLRLRGADS
+265 VRLEESLRLKGADS
-279 SQKNAEIYGLANREA
+279 SQKNAEIYGLHNREA

-314 KLLADEFAFVQNAAF
+314 KLLTDEFAFVQNAAF
-329 RAVIEGRRRQ
+329 RAVVEGRRRQ

-346 LTRTAPATAA
+346 LTRNAPAAA
-356 NAEIQRQLQAAEQE
+356 INVEIQRQLQVAEKE
-370 LADHERAS
+370 LADHVKAS
-378 RNPELRDRRESG
+378 EKPNRRESRESS
-390 DVPAEGP
+390 DVPSEDRSVG
-397 SARRN
+397 RN
-402 RTFRGDGRVSGAGDL
+402 RTSRGSNRVSEAGAAL
-417 MTVGADPNDHNTGV
+417 TVGADSNELTSGV

-465 SAKTSWSKLSKISE
+465 SAKTSWSKLSKIAD
-479 EARELQFEAQNNKV
+479 EARELQFEANNNRV
-493 DLEYFLAKTSEIELE
+493 DLDYFLAKIDEFELE

-522 ELLELKLEVDEKEK
+522 ELLELKLDVDEKEK

-554 ELTEYVVTS
+554 ELTEFVVTS
-563 PAAVNA
+563 PASVNV
-569 VDDVSSNRKNLF
+569 VDDISSNRKNLF

-586 GLGLLLTA
+586 GFGLLLTA
-594 PLIAMEMLRLRPS
+594 PLIAMELMRLRPS
-607 PITVISRRWNLPVL
+607 PITIISRRWNLPVL
-621 GSHSPVFSE
+621 GSHSLGFSG
-630 NAGPNGSV
+630 NTSPNGGV
-638 GIQDLRLMALRIQQ
+638 GSQDLRLMALRIQQ
-652 SLSRASGRVVMFSGL
+652 SLSRPSGRVVMFSGL
-667 DHGESPLG
+667 DHGESPLA

-699 LEAAEGWRS
+699 LEAAEGWRF

-722 EFLASGSGDATAFVI
+722 EYLASGSEDVTSFVI
-737 GAGVAGID
+737 SAGVAGID

-765 GLIEQLRAKYSMIIL
+765 SLIEQLRAKYSMIIL

-801 VFTVNPDSVNS
+801 VFTVNQDSVNS

-834 QPQSTGSFGSV
+834 QPQSTGNVGSV
-845 MEPQSVSNP
+845 MEHQNVASL
-854 AVR
+854 ALR

>member
-1 MNQQDSRN
+1 M
-9 FRRSP
+9 
-14 HGLKLV
+14 
-20 SCSADQVHLTRCRE
+20 DQPVRLS
-34 MDPLV
+34 
-39 HFRFPGP
+39 FSGP
-46 PTIGPCLFVKVVSE
+46 PTIGPSLFFNVVSE
-60 SERRFDVASKDLQIT
+60 SESRFDVASKDLQIT

-81 LITSPENST
+81 LITSPEASA
-90 TSVGVSA
+90 TSLGVSA
-97 VNPVEIVAGALKRQ
+97 ANPVEIVAGALKRQ
-111 WLRLLAATLVS
+111 WLRLLVATLVS
-122 AGVAWMIA
+122 AGIAWAIA
-130 TSLATQK
+130 TSFATQK

-159 PNPNVAAVLL
+159 PNPNVAAMML

-176 PVAERHDLPS
+176 AVVERHNLPP
-186 ANIFGRMISPY
+186 ANILARMINPL
-197 PNLTTSSIEV
+197 PNLATSSIEV
-207 AIVLTDTNKAI
+207 ALVQPDTDKAI
-218 AVLDDVASE
+218 AILHDVANE
-227 LIKSIASDR
+227 LVKSIASDR
-236 KETLTEHAGYIRELL
+236 KETLTEHARYIRELL

-265 ARLEESLRLRGADS
+265 VRLEESLRLKGADS
-279 SQKNAEIYGLANREA
+279 SQKNAEFYGLANREA

-299 IDECRRKDARLRSDL
+299 IDECRRKDARLQSDL
-314 KLLADEFAFVQNAAF
+314 KLLTDEFAFVQNAAF

-346 LTRTAPATAA
+346 LTRNARAA
-356 NAEIQRQLQAAEQE
+356 SVNAEIQRQLQAAEKE
-370 LADHERAS
+370 LGDHAKAS
-378 RNPELRDRRESG
+378 ENPNRRESRESN
-390 DVPAEGP
+390 DIP
-397 SARRN
+397 SDGRSVGKN
-402 RTFRGDGRVSGAGDL
+402 RTSRGSSRVSEAGEAL
-417 MTVGADPNDHNTGV
+417 TVGADSNELPTGV

-440 LTKWVERISAIG
+440 LTKWVERISSIG

-465 SAKTSWSKLSKISE
+465 SAKTSWSKLSKIAD
-479 EARELQFEAQNNKV
+479 EARELQFEANNNRV
-493 DLEYFLAKTSEIELE
+493 DLDYFLAKTGEFELE
-508 KNRST
+508 RNRST

-563 PAAVNA
+563 PAVVNA

-586 GLGLLLTA
+586 GFGLLLTA
-594 PLIAMEMLRLRPS
+594 PLIAIELMRLRPS
-607 PITVISRRWNLPVL
+607 PITIISRRWNLPVL
-621 GSHSPVFSE
+621 GSHSPGFS
-630 NAGPNGSV
+630 GSTSPNGGV
-638 GIQDLRLMALRIQQ
+638 GSQDLRLMALRIQQ
-652 SLSRASGRVVMFSGL
+652 SLSRPSGRVVMFSGL
-667 DHGESPLG
+667 DHGESPLA

-699 LEAAEGWRS
+699 LEAAEGWRF

-722 EFLASGSGDATAFVI
+722 EYLASGSEDVTSCVI
-737 GAGVAGID
+737 SAGVAGID

-765 GLIEQLRAKYSMIIL
+765 SLIEQLRAKYSMIIL

-801 VFTVNPDSVNS
+801 VFTVNQDSVNS

-825 GAPILGLAE
+825 GAPIMGLAE
-834 QPQSTGSFGSV
+834 QPQSTGNVGSV
-845 MEPQSVSNP
+845 MEHQNVASL
-854 AVR
+854 ALR

>member
-14 HGLKLV
+14 YGLPLA
-20 SCSADQVHLTRCRE
+20 SGGADQLNLTRFCG
-34 MDPLV
+34 MGQLA
-39 HFRFPGP
+39 HLSSSGP
-46 PTIGPCLFVKVVSE
+46 PTIGPFLFVKMVSE
-60 SERRFDVASKDLQIT
+60 SESRFDVASKDLQIT

-81 LITSPENST
+81 LITSQEVST
-90 TSVGVSA
+90 ASVGVSA
-97 VNPVEIVAGALKRQ
+97 ASPVEVVAGALKRQ

-122 AGVAWMIA
+122 GGVAWAIA

-176 PVAERHDLPS
+176 PVAERHDLPP
-186 ANIFGRMISPY
+186 ANVFTRQISLY

-207 AIVLTDTNKAI
+207 ALVLTDTNKAI

-236 KETLTEHAGYIRELL
+236 KQTLTEHAGYIRELL

-265 ARLEESLRLRGADS
+265 ARLEESLRLKGADY

-314 KLLADEFAFVQNAAF
+314 KLLTDEFAFVQNAAF

-346 LTRTAPATAA
+346 LTKTAPATAA

-378 RNPELRDRRESG
+378 KNPEHRERRESG

-402 RTFRGDGRVSGAGDL
+402 RTSRVGGRVSGAGEV
-417 MTVGADPNDHNTGV
+417 MTVGADPNDLNKGV

-452 RDSLGELEPTTLE
+452 RDALGELEPVTLE
-465 SAKTSWSKLSKISE
+465 SAKTSWAKLSKISE

-513 NEDVKRSSS
+513 NEDVRRSSS

-563 PAAVNA
+563 SAAVNA

-594 PLIAMEMLRLRPS
+594 PLIAMEVIRLRPS

-621 GSHSPVFSE
+621 GSHSPGFSG
-630 NAGPNGSV
+630 NTSSNGVRS
-638 GIQDLRLMALRIQQ
+638 QDLRLMALRIQQ
-652 SLSRASGRVVMFSGL
+652 SLSRPSGRVVMFCGL
-667 DHGESPLG
+667 DHGESPLD

-699 LEAAEGWRS
+699 LEAAEGWRL

-722 EFLASGSGDATAFVI
+722 EFLASGSVDATSFVI
-737 GAGVAGID
+737 SAGVAGID

-801 VFTVNPDSVNS
+801 VFIVNQHSVNS

-845 MEPQSVSNP
+845 TEHQNVSNL

>member
-1 MNQQDSRN
+1 MGQ
-9 FRRSP
+9 
-14 HGLKLV
+14 L
-20 SCSADQVHLTRCRE
+20 VHLSS
-34 MDPLV
+34 
-39 HFRFPGP
+39 PGP
-46 PTIGPCLFVKVVSE
+46 PTIGPFLFVKLVSE
-60 SERRFDVASKDLQIT
+60 SESRFDVASKDLQIT

-81 LITSPENST
+81 LITSQEVST
-90 TSVGVSA
+90 ASVGVSA
-97 VNPVEIVAGALKRQ
+97 ASPVEVVAGALKRQ

-122 AGVAWMIA
+122 GGVAWAIA
-130 TSLATQK
+130 TSLATLK

-159 PNPNVAAVLL
+159 PNPNVAAMLL

-176 PVAERHDLPS
+176 PVAERHNLPT
-186 ANIFGRMISPY
+186 ANVFARQISLY

-207 AIVLTDTNKAI
+207 LLVLTDTNKAI

-236 KETLTEHAGYIRELL
+236 KQTLTEHAGYIRELL

-265 ARLEESLRLRGADS
+265 ARLEESLRLRGADY

-314 KLLADEFAFVQNAAF
+314 RLLTDEFAFVQNAAF

-346 LTRTAPATAA
+346 LTRTAPATVA

-378 RNPELRDRRESG
+378 KNPERRESG

-397 SARRN
+397 STRRN
-402 RTFRGDGRVSGAGDL
+402 RTSRGDGRASGAGEV
-417 MTVGADPNDHNTGV
+417 MTVGADPNDLNTGV

-452 RDSLGELEPTTLE
+452 RDALGELEPATLE
-465 SAKTSWSKLSKISE
+465 SAKTSWAKLSKISE

-586 GLGLLLTA
+586 GLGLLLTT
-594 PLIAMEMLRLRPS
+594 PLIAMEVMRLRPS

-621 GSHSPVFSE
+621 GSHSPGSSGGS
-630 NAGPNGSV
+630 GPGGSV
-638 GIQDLRLMALRIQQ
+638 GSQDLRLMALRIQQ

-667 DHGESPLG
+667 DHSESPLG

-737 GAGVAGID
+737 SAGVAGID

-845 MEPQSVSNP
+845 MDHQSVANL

>member
-1 MNQQDSRN
+1 M
-9 FRRSP
+9 
-14 HGLKLV
+14 
-20 SCSADQVHLTRCRE
+20 
-34 MDPLV
+34 
-39 HFRFPGP
+39 
-46 PTIGPCLFVKVVSE
+46 
-60 SERRFDVASKDLQIT
+60 ASKDLQIT

-81 LITSPENST
+81 LITSPEASA
-90 TSVGVSA
+90 TSLGVSA
-97 VNPVEIVAGALKRQ
+97 GNPVEIVAGALKRQ
-111 WLRLLAATLVS
+111 WLRLLVATLVS
-122 AGVAWMIA
+122 AGVAWAIA
-130 TSLATQK
+130 TSFATQK

-159 PNPNVAAVLL
+159 PNPNVAAMLL

-176 PVAERHDLPS
+176 TVAERHNLPS
-186 ANIFGRMISPY
+186 ANMLARMINLS
-197 PNLTTSSIEV
+197 PNLATSSIEV
-207 AIVLTDTNKAI
+207 ALVQTDTDKAI
-218 AVLDDVASE
+218 AILDDVAGE

-236 KETLTEHAGYIRELL
+236 KQTLTEHAGYIRELL
-251 VTAKSDLASGRKEL
+251 ATAKSDLTGGRKEL
-265 ARLEESLRLRGADS
+265 VRLEESLRLKGADS
-279 SQKNAEIYGLANREA
+279 SQKNAEIYGLHNREA

-314 KLLADEFAFVQNAAF
+314 KLLTDEFAFVQNAAL
-329 RAVIEGRRRQ
+329 RAVVEGRRRQ

-346 LTRTAPATAA
+346 LTRNAPAADI
-356 NAEIQRQLQAAEQE
+356 NVEIQRQLQVAEKE
-370 LADHERAS
+370 LADHVKAS
-378 RNPELRDRRESG
+378 EKPNRRESRESS
-390 DVPAEGP
+390 DVPSEDRSVG
-397 SARRN
+397 RN
-402 RTFRGDGRVSGAGDL
+402 RTSRGSNRVSEAGAAL
-417 MTVGADPNDHNTGV
+417 TVGADSNELTSGV

-465 SAKTSWSKLSKISE
+465 SAKTSWSKLSKIAD
-479 EARELQFEAQNNKV
+479 EARELQLEANNNRV
-493 DLEYFLAKTSEIELE
+493 DLDYFLAKIDEFELE

-522 ELLELKLEVDEKEK
+522 ELLELKLDVDEKEK

-554 ELTEYVVTS
+554 ELTEFVVTS
-563 PAAVNA
+563 PASVNV
-569 VDDVSSNRKNLF
+569 VDDISSNRKNLF

-586 GLGLLLTA
+586 GFGLLLTA
-594 PLIAMEMLRLRPS
+594 PLIAMELMRLRPS
-607 PITVISRRWNLPVL
+607 PITIISRRWNLPVL
-621 GSHSPVFSE
+621 GSHSLGFSG
-630 NAGPNGSV
+630 NTSPNGGV
-638 GIQDLRLMALRIQQ
+638 GSQDLRLMALRIQQ
-652 SLSRASGRVVMFSGL
+652 SLSRPSGRVVMFSGL
-667 DHGESPLG
+667 DHGESPLA

-699 LEAAEGWRS
+699 LEAAEGWRF

-722 EFLASGSGDATAFVI
+722 EYLASGSEDVTSFVI
-737 GAGVAGID
+737 SAGVAGID

-765 GLIEQLRAKYSMIIL
+765 SLIEQLRAKYSMIIL

-801 VFTVNPDSVNS
+801 VFTVNQDSVNS

-834 QPQSTGSFGSV
+834 QPQSTGNVGSV
-845 MEPQSVSNP
+845 MEHQNVASL
-854 AVR
+854 ALR